1 MARISIEP
9 PVDVSKR
16 SHPGSDRRQA
26 PTPIL
31 IRDDNDHGW
40 GCPARSR
47 RPRYVDCV
55 PQAELVLRSAYRAF
69 NARDIEAAI
78 QLMHPEVD
86 WPNAWEDGRVVGR
99 AAVRDYWNRQ
109 FGAISSEVEPEGFT
123 EEADGSVTVDV
134 RQVVHDAGTGELISD
149 SHVRHRYRLVD
160 GLVVHMDVLE
170 QPDQQ

>member
-1 MARISIEP
+1 MGL
-9 PVDVSKR
+9 
-16 SHPGSDRRQA
+16 PGSLA
-26 PTPIL
+26 
-31 IRDDNDHGW
+31 
-40 GCPARSR
+40 SS
-47 RPRYVDCV
+47 RYVECV
-55 PQAELVLRSAYRAF
+55 PRAELVLRSAYRAF

-86 WPNAWEDGRVVGR
+86 WPNAWEGGRVVGR

-109 FGAISSEVEPEGFT
+109 FRAVSSQVDPERFS

-160 GLVVHMDVLE
+160 GLVVRMDVLE